1 MLLDNRPK
9 RLDPCTSSVISVSF
23 GQSFWSV
30 MVFCTICGKQIHGG
44 NVWNCQHPDGRA
56 HHKFHHWCRDNAI
69 SGLGIVWYV
78 WWCFDMFGGFW
89 CFSFKKKCFFP
100 GLFAFFLINLI
111 DLVDFGCVWCVCLT
125 CLIWLI
131 CLICLSFCWNPC
143 MYLSLL
149 ILLMLLF
156 LFFVACIFN
165 MLWIFMNFMNF
176 KYFVFFVLKFDKFVE
191 YVFYDFYD

>member
-30 MVFCTICGKQIHGG
+30 MVFCTICGKEIHGA

-89 CFSFKKKCFFP
+89 CFSFKKNV
-100 GLFAFFLINLI
+100 FFL
-111 DLVDFGCVWCVCLT
+111 DCLHFFW
-125 CLIWLI
+125 LIWLI
-131 CLICLSFCWNPC
+131 WLILVVFDVFVWLVWFDWFVWFVCLFVEIHVCIYLCWFCWC
-143 MYLSLL
+143 CYFCFLLHVFSICYEYLW
-149 ILLMLLF
+149 ILWISNI
-156 LFFVACIFN
+156 LFFLC
-165 MLWIFMNFMNF
+165 
-176 KYFVFFVLKFDKFVE
+176 
-191 YVFYDFYD
+191 